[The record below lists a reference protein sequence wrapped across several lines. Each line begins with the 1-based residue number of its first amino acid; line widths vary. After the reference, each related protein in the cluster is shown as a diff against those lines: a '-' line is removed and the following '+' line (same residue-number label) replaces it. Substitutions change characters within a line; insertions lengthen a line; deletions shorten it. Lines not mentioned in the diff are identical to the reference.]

1 MLERREYI
9 KRAEEL
15 EAQGN
20 LSEAIKV
27 LKECR
32 ENYPEFLVGRLYLAR
47 LLFREREISSALEE
61 VNFILGRTPDSLGAL
76 NLLAEIYI
84 EREEFLKAKDV
95 LLKIK
100 FLSPFN
106 EEVEEKIKQVDEE
119 IVSRIGEDTIKENIP
134 FTEVEEG
141 EVEEREENIFKE
153 EIFEPVHSPEQQELH
168 EGSSENVTPEEF
180 AEEEFFPETEEPSP
194 VIEEE
199 KVKRESFVEEEGEF
213 FYTDTMA
220 QVLLKQGEIEKA
232 EKIYKKLVETGGERY
247 LHKLKLVREIK
258 ALLKFQEKIKEI
270 GYAGR

>member
-61 VNFILGRTPDSLGAL
+61 VNFILERTPDSLGAL

-119 IVSRIGEDTIKENIP
+119 IVSRIGEDTIKESIP
-134 FTEVEEG
+134 FAEVEEEEVQETEEEEG
-141 EVEEREENIFKE
+141 EIFKE
-153 EIFEPVHSPEQQELH
+153 EIFEPAHSSEQEELR
-168 EGSSENVTPEEF
+168 EESSENVTPEE
-180 AEEEFFPETEEPSP
+180 EFFPEKEEPSP
-194 VIEEE
+194 AVEEE
-199 KVKRESFVEEEGEF
+199 KMEGGFSVEEEGEF

-232 EKIYKKLVETGGERY
+232 EKIYKKLADTGEERY
-247 LHKLKLVREIK
+247 LRKLKLIRKIK
-258 ALLKFQEKIKEI
+258 ALLKFQEKIKEMS
-270 GYAGR
+270 YAGR